1 MVFVLI
7 GLSAHPVWIGLIFAY
22 FIGFK
27 LELTPITGYAD
38 FFNPSQEHGGPV
50 QWAYHMLLPWPTFA
64 ILFAAL
70 YVRLIRANVMET
82 MNEDYVRTARAKG
95 APERQVIRSHVLRNS
110 MLPVVTI
117 LGMDIGLAL
126 GGAIFTE
133 SVYSLPGPRPAGAAE
148 LRELRPAGDPGHRRL
163 LDLLHHRLQ
172 PDRRPALRSHRSAH
186 QADLMAL
193 LEVRDLRTSFRTDD
207 GIVKAV
213 DGVTFSVEKGK
224 TLGIVGESG
233 CGKSVTCLTIM
244 GLNNPRNTTSS
255 GEALF
260 NGENLLEMSTRRLRE
275 LRGNDIAMIFQD
287 PMTSLN
293 PVHSIGKQLVEAV
306 MLHRDVTKKDARL
319 RALELLKAVGI
330 PRAERRIDDY
340 PHQFSGGMRQRV
352 MIAMALI
359 NEPDLLIA
367 DEPTT
372 ALDVTTQAQI
382 LKLMTTLQDEF
393 DTAII
398 MITHDLGVVAEI
410 ADDVVVM
417 YAGKVAEEGTVD
429 EIFTRPHHPYTWGLL
444 GSLPRIDADVERLVQ
459 IQGQPPSLLNP
470 PQGCRFHPRCPYVMD
485 VCKSTSRRCCRSRAR
500 RSTCRRATSTSRRR
514 TARPRSCSRARW
526 RRSAD
531 ESANG
536 AGRARTCSSSRT
548 SSSTSP
554 SRAGSSSRSRSRA
567 SRPSTGSASP
577 SSRAR
582 RSASSA
588 SRAAASRRWRA
599 A

>member
-1 MVFVLI
+1 M
-7 GLSAHPVWIGLIFAY
+7 
-22 FIGFK
+22 
-27 LELTPITGYAD
+27 
-38 FFNPSQEHGGPV
+38 
-50 QWAYHMLLPWPTFA
+50 
-64 ILFAAL
+64 
-70 YVRLIRANVMET
+70 
-82 MNEDYVRTARAKG
+82 
-95 APERQVIRSHVLRNS
+95 
-110 MLPVVTI
+110 
-117 LGMDIGLAL
+117 
-126 GGAIFTE
+126 
-133 SVYSLPGPRPAGAAE
+133 
-148 LRELRPAGDPGHRRL
+148 
-163 LDLLHHRLQ
+163 
-172 PDRRPALRSHRSAH
+172 
-186 QADLMAL
+186 
-193 LEVRDLRTSFRTDD
+193 
-207 GIVKAV
+207 KAV
-213 DGVTFSVEKGK
+213 GGITFSVERGK

-244 GLNNPRNTTSS
+244 GLNNRRNTVSS

-260 NGENLLEMSTRRLRE
+260 NGEDLLQMSPRRLQG

-306 MLHRDVTKKDARL
+306 LLHRDVTKKDAKL

-393 DTAII
+393 DTAIV

-417 YAGKVAEEGTVD
+417 YAGRIAEEGTVD

-470 PQGCRFHPRCPYVMD
+470 PTGCRFHPRCPYVLEM
-485 VCKSTSRRCCRSRAR
+485 
-500 RSTCRRATSTSRRR
+500 
-514 TARPRSCSRARW
+514 
-526 RRSAD
+526 
-531 ESANG
+531 
-536 AGRARTCSSSRT
+536 CSSVKPRLEPVSNEPQHLQACHLDEAT
-548 SSSTSP
+548 KDGEVAKLLEGMLSEV
-554 SRAGSSSRSRSRA
+554 G
-567 SRPSTGSASP
+567 
-577 SSRAR
+577 
-582 RSASSA
+582 
-588 SRAAASRRWRA
+588 
-599 A
+599 